1 MTDAEPDLRYVDLD
15 DLFGEMRR
23 RQVQS
28 WRVLNELGYPRERR
42 YMSERTLALITISIL
57 TAGLI
62 GVVSWIAIDGS
73 EVPDFLAALTGTGLG
88 SIAGILTGGSLGNS
102 SQRREE
108 PPSSGG
114 TGTTATME

>member
-1 MTDAEPDLRYVDLD
+1 MTDAEPDVRNVSLD
-15 DLFGEMRR
+15 DMFGEMRR

-28 WRVLNELGYPRERR
+28 WQVLDELGHPPEKRHW
-42 YMSERTLALITISIL
+42 SERTLALITISIL

-88 SIAGILTGGSLGNS
+88 SIAGILTGGSLGNN
-102 SQRREE
+102 SQRRQE
-108 PPSSGG
+108 P
-114 TGTTATME
+114 